1 MTRSRHTIATH
12 LPIAVLVAAALTVT
26 VMLGPAPAADATMPA
41 SRDTRSQVD
50 ATPAVAGAASA
61 DLPGYRSWVGRVTRS
76 DLGPTWKPGCP
87 VAPSQLREV
96 GVRYVGFDGQA
107 HEGSIIVHKR
117 RVYSVRRIF
126 QDLYHQQFP
135 IRRMETMDFFRGND
149 DRSMAWDN
157 TSGFNCR
164 KVTGG
169 TSWSRH
175 SYGVAI
181 DLNPREN
188 PYVNGSTVL
197 PWNTGDY
204 VDRDRDRPGML
215 QPGSAAVRA
224 FTSRDYD
231 WGGAWRT
238 LKDYQHFER

>member
-1 MTRSRHTIATH
+1 MTTSPRPTTRF
-12 LPIAVLVAAALTVT
+12 PIAVLVAAALTVPAALATAPAHAT
-26 VMLGPAPAADATMPA
+26 VLAASDAPAPTNAPTTATDVTATA
-41 SRDTRSQVD
+41 S
-50 ATPAVAGAASA
+50 
-61 DLPGYRSWVGRVTRS
+61 LPGYRSSVARVTRS
-76 DLGPTWKPGCP
+76 GLGPTWKPGCP

-96 GVRYVGFDGQA
+96 GVRYVGFDGRA
-107 HEGSIIVHKR
+107 HDGSIIVHKR

-126 QDLYHQQFP
+126 QDLYGQRFP

-164 KVTGG
+164 KITGG

-175 SYGVAI
+175 SWGVAI

-197 PWNTGDY
+197 PYNTGDY
-204 VDRDRDRPGML
+204 VDRDHDRPGML

-224 FTSRDYD
+224 FTSRDYE
-231 WGGAWRT
+231 WGGTWRT
-238 LKDYQHFER
+238 IKDYQHFER